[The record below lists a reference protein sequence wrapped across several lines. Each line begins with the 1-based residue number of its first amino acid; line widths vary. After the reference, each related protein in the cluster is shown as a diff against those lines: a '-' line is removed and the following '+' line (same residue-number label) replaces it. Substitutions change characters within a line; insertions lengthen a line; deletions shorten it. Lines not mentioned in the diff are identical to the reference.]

1 MTQQGQATEP
11 LAPGALKTWFLETRP
26 QFLLLSVVLG
36 PIGAAIAWYEG
47 TLDWGALLL
56 SWVGVILAHVAVNVL
71 NDYFD
76 WASQLDFR
84 TRRTPFS
91 GGSGILPAGLLEPRK
106 VYWLGVSMLAIDA
119 VIALYFC
126 LTKGW
131 ALLPVVLLGGAFAY
145 FYTPYL
151 SHWSVGEVA
160 AGLGLGSLVVLGA
173 YFVQTGTYTWS
184 AVLASLGPGFLTAN
198 LLLLNEF
205 PDLEADRTVGRRNLV
220 MRLGPVGAA
229 RLFTALLLGTYASVV
244 LGVALHL
251 MPVGTLV
258 VLLTLPLAR
267 QTILGVQ
274 AHLRGEAP
282 LEPALGGN
290 VMTILSTDFLLTL
303 GYLLSGFLGL

>member
-1 MTQQGQATEP
+1 MTQQGPASST

-26 QFLLLSVVLG
+26 QFLLLSVILG

-47 TLDWGALLL
+47 TLDWGALFL

-71 NDYFD
+71 ND
-76 WASQLDFR
+76 WKSQLDFR

-91 GGSGILPAGLLEPRK
+91 GGSGILPAGLLEPQK
-106 VYWLGVSMLAIDA
+106 VYWLGVGMLAIDA

-131 ALLPVVLLGGAFAY
+131 ALLPVVLLGGAFTY

-151 SHWSVGEVA
+151 SHWLIGELA

-173 YFVQTGTYTWS
+173 YFVQTGTYSWP
-184 AVLASLGPGFLTAN
+184 AVIASLGPGFLTAN

-205 PDLEADRTVGRRNLV
+205 PDLEADQTVGRRNLV
-220 MRLGPVGAA
+220 TLLGKVGAA
-229 RLFTALLLGTYASVV
+229 RVFTALLLGTYASVV
-244 LGVALHL
+244 LGVALGL
-251 MPVGTLV
+251 MPIGTLV

-267 QTILGVQ
+267 QTILATQ

-282 LEPALGGN
+282 IEPALGAN
-290 VMTILSTDFLLTL
+290 VMTILSTDLLLTV

>member
-1 MTQQGQATEP
+1 MSQNTASEP
-11 LAPGALKTWFLETRP
+11 LRAGALKTWFLETRP

-47 TLDWGALLL
+47 TFDWLALVLA
-56 SWVGVILAHVAVNVL
+56 WVGVILAHVAVNVL

-76 WASQLDFR
+76 WKSGLDFR

-91 GGSGILPAGLLEPRK
+91 GGSGILTGGLLEPKK
-106 VYWLGVSMLAIDA
+106 VYWLGVGMLAIDA
-119 VIALYFC
+119 AIALYFC
-126 LTKGW
+126 LTRGW

-151 SHWSVGEVA
+151 SHWAIGEVA

-173 YFVQTGTYTWS
+173 YFVQTGAYSWP

-205 PDLEADRTVGRRNLV
+205 PDLEADQSVGRRNLV
-220 MRLGPVGAA
+220 MRLGRVGAA
-229 RLFTALLLGTYASVV
+229 RLFAALLVSTYASVV
-244 LGVALHL
+244 VGILAGL

-258 VLLTLPLAR
+258 VLLTTPLAY
-267 QTILGVQ
+267 QAVAGTW
-274 AHLRGEAP
+274 AHLREGAP
-282 LEPALGGN
+282 IEPALGAN
-290 VMTILSTDFLLTL
+290 VMTILATNLLLTV